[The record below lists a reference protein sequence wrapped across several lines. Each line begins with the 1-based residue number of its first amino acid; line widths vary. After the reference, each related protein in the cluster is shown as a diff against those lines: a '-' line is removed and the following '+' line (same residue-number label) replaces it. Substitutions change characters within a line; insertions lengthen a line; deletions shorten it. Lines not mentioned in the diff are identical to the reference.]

1 MPLEASWKQKSVQAA
16 DHPLWNALADPTQHL
31 SSHTPDHGL
40 RHLFHL
46 SRLGPTLGSRVRVK
60 NDLGKWMFPQLQSK
74 LLYKRLY
81 QLPGMQIRYAKNQFW
96 SITIYNEDKYQS
108 LTMLN
113 FDQWLEIFHS
123 KGHIASISQCKKLP
137 FALIFK
143 LLIFEVWN
151 LTSKSGKTGST
162 STGVTPGL
170 L

>member
-108 LTMLN
+108 LSMLN
-113 FDQWLEIFHS
+113 FDQWLVIFHS

-151 LTSKSGKTGST
+151 LTSKSGNTGST

>member
-1 MPLEASWKQKSVQAA
+1 MPLEASWKQWISSNSRSSPEECSSWSDTTPQFTHTWSWPETSLPSEPAG
-16 DHPLWNALADPTQHL
+16 ADPWEQGQ
-31 SSHTPDHGL
+31 SQKW
-40 RHLFHL
+40 
-46 SRLGPTLGSRVRVK
+46 LGQMDVSTATKQIALQK
-60 NDLGKWMFPQLQSK
+60 NVST
-74 LLYKRLY
+74 
-81 QLPGMQIRYAKNQFW
+81 MQIRYAKNQFW
-96 SITIYNEDKYQS
+96 SITIYNVDKYQS

-113 FDQWLEIFHS
+113 FDHWLVIFHS

-151 LTSKSGKTGST
+151 LTSKSGKTGNT

>member
-1 MPLEASWKQKSVQAA
+1 MDVSTATKQV
-16 DHPLWNALADPTQHL
+16 ALQKTV
-31 SSHTPDHGL
+31 ST
-40 RHLFHL
+40 
-46 SRLGPTLGSRVRVK
+46 
-60 NDLGKWMFPQLQSK
+60 
-74 LLYKRLY
+74 
-81 QLPGMQIRYAKNQFW
+81 MQIRYAKNQFW

-113 FDQWLEIFHS
+113 FDQWLVIFHS
-123 KGHIASISQCKKLP
+123 KGHIASNSQCKKLP

-143 LLIFEVWN
+143 LRIFEVWN